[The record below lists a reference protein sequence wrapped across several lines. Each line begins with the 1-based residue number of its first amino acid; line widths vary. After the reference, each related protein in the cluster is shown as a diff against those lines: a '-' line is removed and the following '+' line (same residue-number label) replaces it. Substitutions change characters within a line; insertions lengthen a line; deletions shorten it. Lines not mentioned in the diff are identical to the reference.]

1 MRSIFTGLQLA
12 FTAALIGIFPGS
24 TSLNHGQHDGLNI
37 ITRDV
42 AIIGG
47 GSTGTYAA
55 IKLIDQGHSV
65 IVVEA
70 TDRLGGHTETYHDP
84 ATGGRIDIGVEVFHD
99 TDVVK
104 KYFGHFNIELAK
116 RHLFSAE
123 GEIPTTNVNFAAG
136 QLAESFVPPPPEDS
150 RAAMQAYAYILS
162 KYGYLKGGFDLP
174 NPVPEELLIPFGEF
188 VEKNGLQA
196 MVQIAFGIGQ
206 GLGDILTLP
215 TIYMMQIFGLDVLMN
230 IQNGFLTTAR
240 GDNSEIYEKATV
252 ELLAKNSVLFN
263 SRVSCADRNKRDK
276 DGYLSVTIRTGNS
289 PNGKVIRAKQILITI
304 PPTLET
310 LAPFNL
316 DATEKSIFGRFKWVS
331 YLTGILKNVGI
342 PSNTNFA
349 NVNPANKYG
358 LPKLPG
364 LYGLYAT
371 IVPGLTA
378 LKYASTTRV
387 SQRDAKK
394 DILDTVAQ
402 LRRNKVIT
410 GAKEKPEFVAFAV
423 HSPFELTV
431 ERADIEGGFYRRM
444 YGLQGKRGT
453 WWTGAAW
460 FVQDSSLLWEFTER
474 VLVRLMKEL

>member
-1 MRSIFTGLQLA
+1 MRSIFTSLQIA
-12 FTAALIGIFPGS
+12 FSAVLTSIFPGH
-24 TSLNHGQHDGLNI
+24 NHGQHDGLNTT
-37 ITRDV
+37 TRDV

-55 IKLIDQGHSV
+55 IKLLDQGHSV

-84 ATGGRIDIGVEVFHD
+84 ATGGRIEIGVQMFHD
-99 TDVVK
+99 MDVVK
-104 KYFGHFNIELAK
+104 KYFGRFNIELTK
-116 RHLFSAE
+116 MYLFSTE
-123 GEIPTTNVNFAAG
+123 ENTTTTNVNLAAG
-136 QLAESFVPPPPEDS
+136 KLVESYVPPSPQDI
-150 RAAMQAYAYILS
+150 RAAMQAYAYILF
-162 KYGYLKGGFDLP
+162 KYGYLQGGFDLP

-196 MVQIAFGIGQ
+196 MVQIAFMVCQ
-206 GLGDILTLP
+206 GLGDILTVP
-215 TIYMMQIFGLDVLMN
+215 TIYVMQNLGLDLLMN

-252 ELLAKNSVLFN
+252 ELLAKSSVLLN
-263 SRVSCADRNKRDK
+263 SRVSCANRNKRDK
-276 DGYLSVTIRTGNS
+276 DGYLSVTVRTGNS
-289 PNGKVIRAKQILITI
+289 PNKKIIRAKQILITI

-310 LAPFNL
+310 LAPFHL

-342 PSNTNFA
+342 PTNTNFV

-371 IVPGLTA
+371 IVPGLTG
-378 LKYASTTRV
+378 LKYASTTKV
-387 SQRDAKK
+387 SKKDAKK

-410 GAKEKPEFVAFAV
+410 GAEEEPEFVAFSD
-423 HSPFELTV
+423 HSPFDMMV
-431 ERADIEGGFYRRM
+431 ERADIEDGFYRRM

-460 FVQDSSLLWEFTER
+460 FVPDSSLLWEFTEG
-474 VLVRLMKEL
+474 VLVRLVKEL